1 PRDLDVVFAI
11 EALGNPRLRQEAGV
25 LSLVPPEQRI
35 SGPGTTPIMSAFT
48 HLNPEGS
55 RFSDGTWGVYYAAN
69 DLDTAVAEVG
79 HHRARFLA
87 RTAEPAIE
95 VDLRC
100 YRVAV
105 RARLVD
111 LRGRRAPPGVLH
123 PADYAQSQAFA
134 RTQRDARES
143 GLLHDSVRRKGGQCV
158 ALFTPK
164 ATVPPA
170 QQAEHVTLCW
180 NGERI
185 AAWYRKSDARLL

>member
-1 PRDLDVVFAI
+1 
-11 EALGNPRLRQEAGV
+11 
-25 LSLVPPEQRI
+25 
-35 SGPGTTPIMSAFT
+35 MSAFT

-69 DLDTAVAEVG
+69 DLETAVAEVG
-79 HHRARFLA
+79 HHRARFLS

-95 VDLRC
+95 IDLRC

-111 LRGRRAPPGVLH
+111 LRGRRAQPEVLD
-123 PADYAQSQAFA
+123 PQRYAAAQAFA
-134 RTQRDARES
+134 RAQRDAGEA
-143 GLLHDSVRRKGGQCV
+143 GIVHDSVRRRAGQCV

-180 NGERI
+180 DGTRI
-185 AAWYRKSDARLL
+185 AAWYRKTDARLL

>member
-1 PRDLDVVFAI
+1 
-11 EALGNPRLRQEAGV
+11 
-25 LSLVPPEQRI
+25 
-35 SGPGTTPIMSAFT
+35 M
-48 HLNPEGS
+48 
-55 RFSDGTWGVYYAAN
+55 
-69 DLDTAVAEVG
+69 
-79 HHRARFLA
+79 
-87 RTAEPAIE
+87 
-95 VDLRC
+95 
-100 YRVAV
+100 
-105 RARLVD
+105 
-111 LRGRRAPPGVLH
+111 LH

-143 GLLHDSVRRKGGQCV
+143 GLLHDSVRRKGGQSV